1 MYENTRVSRKLSVT
15 IHNWKLLS
23 SFSFSVDNIG
33 MTRDWTRHQ
42 TLTGSRLIQLIT
54 MIGLSLLSPIKT
66 LNIVVVDFSISNW
79 DTEAVVKPRDT
90 AR

>member
-1 MYENTRVSRKLSVT
+1 MIKTNT
-15 IHNWKLLS
+15 IN
-23 SFSFSVDNIG
+23 NN
-33 MTRDWTRHQ
+33 DW
-42 TLTGSRLIQLIT
+42 S
-54 MIGLSLLSPIKT
+54 LSLLSPIKT